1 VVLSQQD
8 FSVFVSQVRNDIGTF
23 QKIVEEMDILHHGF
37 IAGASR
43 AAKQLFETQLAKSE
57 ALGIDIE
64 NQIGCLE
71 SDLKNTNCDTRKNK
85 MAHHSSLTALW
96 ISEIHV
102 HELAKCRYLANLRRE
117 YSRQYLK
124 LEPSEMDPETR
135 HTTEA
140 KGNFHQPQQAV

>member
-43 AAKQLFETQLAKSE
+43 AAKQLFETQLAKLE

-64 NQIGCLE
+64 N
-71 SDLKNTNCDTRKNK
+71 
-85 MAHHSSLTALW
+85 
-96 ISEIHV
+96 
-102 HELAKCRYLANLRRE
+102 
-117 YSRQYLK
+117 
-124 LEPSEMDPETR
+124 
-135 HTTEA
+135 
-140 KGNFHQPQQAV
+140 